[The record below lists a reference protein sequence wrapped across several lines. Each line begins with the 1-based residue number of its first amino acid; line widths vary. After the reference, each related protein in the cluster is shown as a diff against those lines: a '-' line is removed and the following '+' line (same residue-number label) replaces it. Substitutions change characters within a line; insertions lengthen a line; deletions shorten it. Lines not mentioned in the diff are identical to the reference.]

1 MTVKFVSYNGVA
13 YRVLHTGE
21 GGMWLISYE
30 EPAQPFFYTGDGLER
45 IQTPEG
51 FLEQSSR
58 KKLTAAQQ
66 SRLALI
72 QPLLDAQP
80 RSITDRSYRLSLAK
94 EIAREQGTTYKRVLR
109 LYYRYLAQGV
119 LTSPKN
125 CGGRE
130 SRPEFDWAIK
140 TFYFSAKKFSLRATY
155 AMMVVERFTSWDGTL
170 LDTTPSWSAF
180 RHYFYNRGYHRQP
193 QKVIARDGLAHY
205 QRSNRPAFGTASQW
219 KPEPGAFQMD
229 ATVGDIYLVSRLDRS
244 VVLGRPNI
252 YLAVDTTTQLIA
264 GLYVG
269 MDSDET
275 AVMKCLECAAMDKRL
290 FCKQFNVTINWEQW
304 PNTGL
309 PNEIITDRGREFFG
323 PRVGELCRR
332 YGVEVESLPPF
343 RPDRKGLVE
352 KAFDLL
358 QQRYK
363 PLLRGKG
370 VIEPDAQERWT
381 VDYRDQA
388 VLDLDEFTAV
398 LIHCITYLNSGRLL
412 SDGRTAAWRWIEG
425 GVKLLT
431 PPISELHPLTL
442 PRVTAKLT
450 RKGLKVNGLWY
461 APREANGLF
470 IGDSYTVAYD
480 PADVGSVF
488 LIMDDGPIP
497 CPITKTAATTQYEGR
512 STQEVIQDQA
522 RQRTIHKEAE
532 QTERQAGVAAVR
544 AIQGIVKQAQGRDST

>member
-1 MTVKFVSYNGVA
+1 MT
-13 YRVLHTGE
+13 
-21 GGMWLISYE
+21 
-30 EPAQPFFYTGDGLER
+30 
-45 IQTPEG
+45 
-51 FLEQSSR
+51 QSSK

-72 QPLLDAQP
+72 HPLLDAQP
-80 RSITDRSYRLSLAK
+80 RSITDRSYRLALAK

-109 LYYRYLAQGV
+109 LYYRYLAQGL
-119 LTSPKN
+119 LTAPKGN
-125 CGGRE
+125 GGGRE

-155 AMMVVERFTSWDGTL
+155 EMMVVERFTGWDGTL

-180 RHYFYNRGYHRQP
+180 RHYFYNHSYHKQP
-193 QKVIARDGLAHY
+193 KKVIARDGLAHY
-205 QRSNRPAFGTASQW
+205 QRNDRPAFGTASQW

-229 ATVGDIYLVSRLDRS
+229 ATVGDIYLVSRLDRTT
-244 VVLGRPNI
+244 VIGRPNI
-252 YLAVDTTTQLIA
+252 YLTVDTATQLIA

-275 AVMKCLECAAMDKRL
+275 AVMKCLECAAMDKVV
-290 FCKQFNVTINWEQW
+290 FCKQFGVDINREQW

-309 PNEIITDRGREFFG
+309 PNEIITDRGRDFFG
-323 PRVGELCRR
+323 PRVNELCRR

-381 VDYRDQA
+381 VDYRNQA

-398 LIHCITYLNSGRLL
+398 LIHLITYLNTGRLL
-412 SDGRTAAWRWIEG
+412 SDGRTAAQRWIEG

-431 PPISELHPLTL
+431 PPIDELHPLTL
-442 PRVTAKLT
+442 PRMTAKLT
-450 RKGLKVNGLWY
+450 RKGLKVNGSWY
-461 APREANGLF
+461 APREADGLF

-480 PADVGSVF
+480 PADAGSVF
-488 LIMDDGPIP
+488 LMMDGGAIP
-497 CPITKTAATTQYEGR
+497 CFVNKASTRYEGL
-512 STQEVIQDQA
+512 SNQEVSQDQV
-522 RQRTIHKEAE
+522 RQRVVRKEAE
-532 QTERQAGVAAVR
+532 ETERQAGVTAVR
-544 AIQGIVKQAQGRDST
+544 AIQKIVKQAQGRDST